1 MSRVIAELTLEA
13 GTRARRGH
21 PCVPPRVLD
30 YAQAFFTTTRDS
42 LRFLW
47 RTDDRWLAI
56 HLVREHYDPDC
67 VAGGGHSTGER
78 VSVRVAEV
86 EMPRGI
92 TIREV
97 DVLTLLALGL
107 TNSGIAER
115 LGTSARTV
123 STQIER
129 LLTKLD
135 QGTRGGLAALAV
147 DSGLLRLPIPGG
159 VDGTPGIGIVEVE
172 SIVAAVPRPAAAPLR
187 PAYPRKRS
195 LMVGSLIPTGAAGAD
210 GAEVRRGATLAVEEL
225 NATGGVAGRRVELVT
240 ADVDLFDWPSV
251 ERGLGRLFAREVDA
265 ITTSYASAENSAV
278 IDVVADYGKPFLHT
292 ATYAEQV
299 ELTEAD
305 PTRFGAVFQTCASET
320 FYGVG
325 LIRLLSE
332 LESAGV
338 WRPRSRRIVSIEA
351 ATSSTRVTNEH
362 FLATATQAN
371 WSLADLI
378 RVPVPSTDWDRVAQR
393 LAAVDPEVVMVTHF
407 LDREVAAFQQAFLAA
422 GLPSL
427 VYCVYGPS
435 IPGFQ
440 DAVGRAADG
449 IIWSTTTGTYDDI
462 LGRRFRRQYTAR
474 FGRAPGWSQ
483 AGAAYDQVN
492 LLAAAWSATATRDTD
507 DVVRYLRRWPHRGVN
522 GVYYFGETSQSTLSY
537 PDLTPDASMGQAHMV
552 YQIQDGSHHALAP
565 EPFGSCTRFRVPAWC
580 PPLVSA

>member
-1 MSRVIAELTLEA
+1 MSRVVAELTIEA
-13 GTRARRGH
+13 GARIPPSH
-21 PCVPPRVLD
+21 PAVPARVLD
-30 YAQAFFTTTRDS
+30 YARAFFATTRDS

-47 RTDDRWLAI
+47 RAEDTWLAV
-56 HLVREHYDPDC
+56 HLIRRHHDPDG
-67 VAGGGHSTGER
+67 AGER

-92 TIREV
+92 TLREV

-107 TNSGIAER
+107 TNVGIAER

-159 VDGTPGIGIVEVE
+159 VDGTPGIGVVELE
-172 SIVAAVPRPAAAPLR
+172 SIVTAVPRAAGPPLR
-187 PAYPRKRS
+187 PAYPRKRP
-195 LMVGSLIPTGAAGAD
+195 LTVGALIPTGAAAAD
-210 GAEVRRGATLAVEEL
+210 GVEVRHGATLAVEEI
-225 NATGGVAGRRVELVT
+225 NATGGVAGRHVELMT
-240 ADVDLFDWPSV
+240 AEVDLFEWASV
-251 ERGLGRLFAREVDA
+251 ERGLQRLFAHEVDA

-292 ATYAEQV
+292 ATFAEQV
-299 ELTEAD
+299 QQAESD
-305 PTRFGAVFQTCASET
+305 PGRYGAVFQTCASET

-325 LIRLLSE
+325 LIRLLGD
-332 LESAGV
+332 LEAAGV

-351 ATSSTRVTNEH
+351 ATTSTRVTNEH
-362 FLATATQAN
+362 FLATAGQAN
-371 WSLADLI
+371 WALTDLI
-378 RVPVPSTDWDRVAQR
+378 RVPVPTTDWVGVAR
-393 LAAVDPEVVMVTHF
+393 RIAAADPEVVMVTHF
-407 LDREVAAFQQAFLAA
+407 LDQEVAAFQQAFVAA
-422 GLPSL
+422 GLQAL

-435 IPGFQ
+435 IPRFSDSAG
-440 DAVGRAADG
+440 GAADG
-449 IIWSTTTGTYDDI
+449 VIWSTTTGTYDDV
-462 LGRRFRRQYTAR
+462 LGRRFRSQYAAR

-492 LLAAAWSATATRDTD
+492 LLAAAWCATATPDTG

-522 GVYYFGETSQSTLSY
+522 GVYYFGEKNQSTLSY

-552 YQIQDGSHHALAP
+552 YQIQGGTHRALAP
-565 EPFGSCTRFRVPAWC
+565 EPFGSCERFRLPSWC
-580 PPLVSA
+580 SRLSA